1 MAYKKPSWL
10 EPTEPENNNSW
21 YFESSGVIKLCD
33 PTLDKEENKK
43 WADLSI
49 GPYKGISFKG
59 PVDKIIG
66 KFDDY
71 KKNEVFIENK
81 MKFLGRQLDN
91 YKTKKVKDGQCV
103 IATWIFEI
111 ICQWRNKVLEM
122 SRKDKSIEDI
132 FSKNGQKV
140 YKNPFYDSKGY
151 SYWLEKYEKIKK
163 ILDK

>member
-33 PTLDKEENKK
+33 PENETKYGNTK
-43 WADLSI
+43 I
-49 GPYKGISFKG
+49 GKSFKG
-59 PVDKIIG
+59 IQFKSPVKQIIS
-66 KFDDY
+66 KFTPDY
-71 KKNEVFIENK
+71 KNKSFIEAK
-81 MKFLGRQLDN
+81 MNFIERQWKNANTDDA
-91 YKTKKVKDGQCV
+91 KCV
-103 IATWIFEI
+103 LASWIFEI